1 MPYKFIGRTTEY
13 CGKSLWEIVGNL
25 KDFGVGRIFV
35 RNRFER
41 YPEKSWFKILQVET
55 NEAPKDVPLY
65 AFDVSIS
72 IHLLHQANI
81 RNLFFIIFMLQTP
94 RLVSIKCEKYWRG
107 QKLSEPI
114 YISGGSYKPDYRLI
128 PKTEETDYC
137 QVIETAEKKAPLPLT
152 VDFPPL
158 LRVRTSWLTFLCLYI
173 SRH

>member
-1 MPYKFIGRTTEY
+1 MPYKFIGRTTEL

-25 KDFGVGRIFV
+25 KDFGVGRVFV

-55 NEAPKDVPLY
+55 HEAPKDVPLY
-65 AFDVSIS
+65 AFDVSFF
-72 IHLLHQANI
+72 
-81 RNLFFIIFMLQTP
+81 FFIEHTVLINFLYFCVLQKP

-114 YISGGSYKPDYRLI
+114 FISGGSYKPDYRLI
-128 PKTEETDYC
+128 PKADETEYC
-137 QVIETAEKKAPLPLT
+137 QVIESTEKKTPLAQT

-158 LRVRTSWLTFLCLYI
+158 LRVSTSGCYFYN
-173 SRH
+173 